1 MVQLKHIE
9 ENGLYVTF
17 DISEEQDVRL
27 LHFSAQPFEAV
38 EAYEDKRRKKFRLVE
53 VHLSGENQKD
63 HHGSKH
69 TGSMPGNRLKLKEWH
84 DGRNELGRKLDIGQH
99 DAVTGV
105 EVISHLQFYDG
116 IPIVRSWTTVT
127 NKGNEEVGL
136 EYVSS
141 FSLVGIDKEGLSHR
155 NDKIQLHIPHNT
167 WYGEAQWK
175 QYSLPEMGLH
185 DVNEFSMK
193 RISISSTGTWSSSQY
208 APSGIIE
215 NTESGISLFWQIE
228 HNGSW
233 QYEISDMT
241 DLVYVQLSGPTE
253 QEHHWWKKLQPGETF
268 VSVPAAVGSAVGGF
282 DRVAQQMT
290 KYRRA
295 IRRPNEDNEK
305 LPVIFNDYMN
315 CLFGDPTTEKL
326 LPLID
331 AAAEAGCEIYCIDCG
346 WYSDGEWWDGVG
358 EWLPSAARFP
368 RGIEEVLNYIKQK
381 GMVAGLWL
389 ELEVMGIECRLA
401 SKLPD
406 NWFFMKHGKR
416 VIDHSRYQLDFRNPD
431 VRVFADGVINRLV
444 QEYGVGYIKMDYN
457 INIGVG
463 TDHAADSLGDG
474 LLGHNR
480 AYLDWLD
487 GVFARYPQLVIE
499 NCGSGGMRLDYS
511 LLSRHSI
518 QSSSDQT
525 DYLKNAVIAAASA
538 SLVTPE
544 QCAVWSYPLLEGD
557 REEVVMNMVNTLL
570 LRIHQSGHMAEISK
584 DRFALVKEGIDY
596 YKSIRSSIKEGL
608 PFWPLGKPGFGDA
621 WTSYGLDVGQVRYIA
636 VWRLEGESDT
646 CVIPLPELQGK
657 RVDVKLGYPSEG
669 PAAWHWNKDSGALT
683 VQIATR
689 RSARLFEIHIVRDI

>member
-1 MVQLKHIE
+1 ME
-9 ENGLYVTF
+9 ENGLFLTF
-17 DISEEQDVRL
+17 EISDERDVRF
-27 LHFSAQPFEAV
+27 LHFSAQPFETV
-38 EAYEDKRRKKFRLVE
+38 ECYEDKRRRKFRLVE

-69 TGSMPGNRLKLKEWH
+69 TGSMPGNRFKLKEWK
-84 DGRNELGRKLDIGQH
+84 DGRNRYGRILEIEQLD
-99 DAVTGV
+99 DATGI
-105 EVISHLQFYDG
+105 EVISHFQFYNG
-116 IPIVRSWTTVT
+116 IPVVRSWTTVS
-127 NKGNEEVGL
+127 NKGNEEAGL

-141 FSLVGIDKEGLSHR
+141 FSLVGVDKEGLSHR
-155 NDKIQLHIPHNT
+155 NDKIRLHVPHNT
-167 WYGEAQWK
+167 WFGEAQWK
-175 QYSLPEMGLH
+175 DYSLPEMGLH

-208 APSGIIE
+208 APSGILE
-215 NTESGISLFWQIE
+215 NIESGLSLFWQIE

-241 DLVYVQLSGPTE
+241 HLLYLQLSGPTE

-268 VSVPAAVGSAVGGF
+268 VSVPVAVGSTAGGF
-282 DRVAQQMT
+282 DQAAQQMT

-358 EWLPSAARFP
+358 EWLPSKSRFP
-368 RGIEEVLNYIKQK
+368 GGIEEVLDYIKQK

-389 ELEVMGIECRLA
+389 ELEVMGIACRLA
-401 SKLPD
+401 SEVPD
-406 NWFFMKHGKR
+406 DWFFMKRGKR
-416 VIDHSRYQLDFRNPD
+416 VIDHSRYQLDFRNAE
-431 VRVFADGVINRLV
+431 VRAFADRVIDRLV
-444 QEYGVGYIKMDYN
+444 QKYGVGYIKMDYN

-463 TDHAADSLGDG
+463 TDLAADSVGDG

-487 GVFARYPQLVIE
+487 GVFARYPDLVIE
-499 NCGSGGMRLDYS
+499 NCGSGGMRMDYS

-544 QCAVWSYPLLEGD
+544 QCAVWSYPMLKGD
-557 REEVVMNMVNTLL
+557 REEVVMNMVNALL
-570 LRIHQSGHMAEISK
+570 LRIHQSGHMVEIGK
-584 DRFALVKEGIDY
+584 DRFELVKEGIDY
-596 YKSIRSSIKEGL
+596 YKTIRSRIKEGL
-608 PFWPLGKPGFGDA
+608 PFWPLGKPGFDA
-621 WTSYGLDVGQVRYIA
+621 DWTSYGLDCGQILYVA
-636 VWRLEGESDT
+636 VWRLEGENDT
-646 CVIPLPELQGK
+646 CSLSMPGWKGK
-657 RVDVKLGYPSEG
+657 DVLVRLGYPSEG
-669 PAAWHWNKDSGALT
+669 PAVCQWHKDSGVLT
-683 VQIATR
+683 VQIANR
-689 RSARLFEIHIVRDI
+689 RSARLFEMYIERD